1 MTIIVYGISFV
12 KFYPFLS
19 HFLSV
24 KMSKK
29 RVGLVRRQRRQAHK
43 ALLRF
48 LQGAPCAMARR
59 RLIPHTLPCPCQ
71 KRGTPRCAGLGR
83 APAAHR
89 RWRGPRQ
96 PGRPALRQP
105 PSRREALRPV
115 LRGNPLK
122 TQKRRGILSGCPFVF
137 SARRGGQGAPC
148 CARPVQK
155 GFFLFLRQGQ
165 LLSGENQGGV

>member
-1 MTIIVYGISFV
+1 MGYQFV

-29 RVGLVRRQRRQAHK
+29 RAGLVRRQRRRAHK

-59 RLIPHTLPCPCQ
+59 RLIPRTLPRPCQ

-89 RWRGPRQ
+89 RRRGARQ

>member
-1 MTIIVYGISFV
+1 MGYQFV

-59 RLIPHTLPCPCQ
+59 RLIPRTLPRPCQ
-71 KRGTPRCAGLGR
+71 KRGTPRYAGLGR

-89 RWRGPRQ
+89 RRRGPRQ

-105 PSRREALRPV
+105 PSRREALRHV

>member
-1 MTIIVYGISFV
+1 MGYQFV

-29 RVGLVRRQRRQAHK
+29 RVGLVRRQRRRAQK

-59 RLIPHTLPCPCQ
+59 RLIPRTLPRPCQ

-89 RWRGPRQ
+89 RRRGPRQ

-137 SARRGGQGAPC
+137 SARRGGTRGPLLRTARAKRLFPIPAAGSAPV
-148 CARPVQK
+148 RGK
-155 GFFLFLRQGQ
+155 
-165 LLSGENQGGV
+165 SGRGLK

>member
-1 MTIIVYGISFV
+1 MGYQFV

-29 RVGLVRRQRRQAHK
+29 RVGLVRRQRRRAHK

-89 RWRGPRQ
+89 RRRGPRQ

-137 SARRGGQGAPC
+137 SAPRGGQGAPC

>member
-1 MTIIVYGISFV
+1 MTIIVYGISICQILSVFV
-12 KFYPFLS
+12 KFPVRQNVQKAS
-19 HFLSV
+19 RTCAA
-24 KMSKK
+24 SKE
-29 RVGLVRRQRRQAHK
+29 A
-43 ALLRF
+43 
-48 LQGAPCAMARR
+48 GAQSPPAFSARR
-59 RLIPHTLPCPCQ
+59 PLRH
-71 KRGTPRCAGLGR
+71 GTA
-83 APAAHR
+83 AAHSPHSPAPLPKKGDTPMCR
-89 RWRGPRQ
+89 AGS
-96 PGRPALRQP
+96 GSCGAPALRQP

>member
-1 MTIIVYGISFV
+1 MGYQFV
-12 KFYPFLS
+12 KFYPILS

-59 RLIPHTLPCPCQ
+59 RLIPRTLPRPCQ

-89 RWRGPRQ
+89 RRRGPRQ

>member
-1 MTIIVYGISFV
+1 MGYQFV

-29 RVGLVRRQRRQAHK
+29 RVGLVRRQRRRAHK

-59 RLIPHTLPCPCQ
+59 RLIPHTLPRPCQ

-89 RWRGPRQ
+89 RRRGPRQ

-115 LRGNPLK
+115 LRGHPLT
-122 TQKRRGILSGCPFVF
+122 TQQRPGILSGCPFVF

>member
-1 MTIIVYGISFV
+1 MGYQFV

-29 RVGLVRRQRRQAHK
+29 RVGLVRRQRRRAHK

-89 RWRGPRQ
+89 RRRGPRQ

>member
-19 HFLSV
+19 HFLYV

-89 RWRGPRQ
+89 RRRGPRQ